1 MRINHFKSHTIRIA
15 IYAFIFFISGFI
27 LAVVYKTIH
36 PQSVNCPRCNVV
48 IISIDPLRADNLPC
62 FNYIYN
68 TTPNLCRYA
77 NRNTLFTNAFAHSS
91 WTLPSI
97 MSMIT
102 SQYPYEHGMLV
113 PYQSVLSPSTVTL
126 PQALKNAGYHT
137 IFVGDTK
144 NSHLPL
150 DKGLGRG
157 FEVISEDPHEP
168 KALNE
173 LIIQQNNSRKPFF
186 MFIHNFDMSASWS
199 RAASPPASFRF
210 DTAFAPPKLYD
221 PKVFIPTAWKDAIYY
236 LEQKVELSENYS
248 RILSLLKNSTSA
260 QQAYTYFN
268 QLSPMDQQ
276 TILSFSIFEYINMT
290 NPTHIRLLRNLY
302 DERLF
307 MLDKSLAS
315 PLELLSSP
323 PWDDNTI
330 VIIVANHGDELGE
343 HGRMS
348 HGTNLFGSTTHIP
361 LILHTPNTPPARIN
375 ALVGSIDIFPTILEI
390 IGVPKPKSIRG
401 ESLVSLVNKT
411 MPRLLRDYVISQLGP
426 FPWISS
432 IRTPSWSYYKDDTDL
447 PPEALFNLKTDPNEQ
462 SNIASQHGDVTK
474 QLQKTLLQESHMN
487 PAVQS
492 LKSQTTHP

>member
-1 MRINHFKSHTIRIA
+1 MKLTRTWQYIVCILLV
-15 IYAFIFFISGFI
+15 GFI
-27 LAVVYKTIH
+27 AGYGYKIYK
-36 PQSVNCPRCNVV
+36 SDNASCPRCNIIV
-48 IISIDPLRADNLPC
+48 ISIDPLRADNLSC

-68 TTPNLCRYA
+68 TTPNICRFA
-77 NRNTLFTNAFAHSS
+77 NRNTLFTNAYAHSS

-102 SQYPYEHGMLV
+102 SQYPYEHGMLI
-113 PYQSVLSPSTVTL
+113 PYQSVLAPSTVTL

-137 IFVGDTK
+137 IFVGDTN

-157 FEVISEDPHEP
+157 FEVISEDQHKPE
-168 KALNE
+168 AIRE
-173 LIIQQNNSRKPFF
+173 LIIQQKNTRKPFF

-210 DTAFAPPKLYD
+210 DTSFIPPKLYD

-236 LEQKVELSENYS
+236 LEQKVDLSEDYS
-248 RILSLLKNSTSA
+248 RILSLLKKSTSA

-268 QLSPMDQQ
+268 QLSATDQQ

-307 MLDKSLAS
+307 LVDKSLAS

-361 LILHTPNTPPARIN
+361 LILHIPNTPSARIN
-375 ALVGSIDIFPTILEI
+375 ALVGSIDIFPTILEV
-390 IGVPKPKSIRG
+390 IGITKPKSVHG
-401 ESLVSLVNKT
+401 ESLVPLINKT
-411 MPRLLRDYVISQLGP
+411 TSHLLRDYVIGQLGP
-426 FPWISS
+426 FPWLTT
-432 IRTPSWSYYKDDTDL
+432 IRTPSWSYYKDDTDE
-447 PPEALFNLKTDPNEQ
+447 PPEMLFNVKTDPNEQ
-462 SNIASQHGDVTK
+462 SNIVNQHANVSK
-474 QLQKTLLQESHMN
+474 QLQKTLLQVGHMN

-492 LKSQTTHP
+492 LKSQTVHP